1 MPIYVFECENCGGQ
15 LEVKRSITEKIPNR
29 RKCPAC
35 KELKLRRIIFAPHVY
50 NKPGDGEISVG
61 LLADR
66 NTERMSSDEKELVNN
81 QHKTGPATQAKPKG
95 KNFWEP
101 KNKSEQDKLDKATTI
116 KAGET
121 SEQFGKR
128 QKKFIETGEA

>member
-1 MPIYVFECENCGGQ
+1 MPIYVFECENCGDQ
-15 LEVKRSITEKIPNR
+15 LEIKRSITEKIPNR
-29 RKCPAC
+29 RKCPLC
-35 KELKLRRIIFAPHVY
+35 KELKLHRVIFAPHVY

-81 QHKTGPATQAKPKG
+81 QHKTGPVTQAKPKG

-101 KNKSEQDKLDKATTI
+101 KNKLEQDKLEKATTI
-116 KAGET
+116 KPGES

>member
-1 MPIYVFECENCGGQ
+1 MPIYVFECENCGDQ
-15 LEVKRSITEKIPNR
+15 LEIKRSITEKIPNK

-35 KELKLRRIIFAPHVY
+35 KELKLSRVIFAPHVY
-50 NKPGDGEISVG
+50 NKPGDGEISIG

-81 QHKTGPATQAKPKG
+81 QYKTGPATQSKPKG

-101 KNKSEQDKLDKATTI
+101 KNKSEQDKLEKATTI
-116 KAGET
+116 KTGE
-121 SEQFGKR
+121 SAEQFGKR
-128 QKKFIETGEA
+128 QKKFIETGES

>member
-1 MPIYVFECENCGGQ
+1 MPIYVFECENCRDR

-35 KELKLRRIIFAPHVY
+35 KKLALRRVIFAPHVY

-66 NTERMSSDEKELVNN
+66 NTERMSSSEKELVNN
-81 QHKTGPATQAKPKG
+81 QHKTGPAPRAKSKG

-101 KNKSEQDKLDKATTI
+101 KDKAEQDKLDRATTP
-116 KAGET
+116 KPGE
-121 SEQFGKR
+121 SPEQFGKR
-128 QKKFIETGEA
+128 QKNFIETGDS

>member
-1 MPIYVFECENCGGQ
+1 MPIYVFECENCGDQ
-15 LEVKRSITEKIPNR
+15 LEIKRSITEKIPNK

-35 KELKLRRIIFAPHVY
+35 KELSLRRVIFAPHVY

-66 NTERMSSDEKELVNN
+66 NTESMSSEEKELVNN
-81 QHKTGPATQAKPKG
+81 QHKTGPTAQAKPKG

-101 KNKSEQDKLDKATTI
+101 KNKTEQDKLEKATTI
-116 KAGET
+116 KTGE
-121 SEQFGKR
+121 SAEQFGKR
-128 QKKFIETGEA
+128 QKKFIETGES

>member
-1 MPIYVFECENCGGQ
+1 MPIYVFECENCGDQ
-15 LEVKRSITEKIPNR
+15 LEIKRSITEKIPNR
-29 RKCPAC
+29 RKCPLC
-35 KELKLRRIIFAPHVY
+35 KELKLHRVIFAPHVY

-66 NTERMSSDEKELVNN
+66 NTESMSSEEKELINN
-81 QHKTGPATQAKPKG
+81 QHRTGPTSQSKPKG

-101 KNKSEQDKLDKATTI
+101 KSKLEQDKLEKATTI

-121 SEQFGKR
+121 PEQFGKR

>member
-1 MPIYVFECENCGGQ
+1 MPTYVFECKSCSDR

-35 KELKLRRIIFAPHVY
+35 KKLALRRVIFAPHVY

-81 QHKTGPATQAKPKG
+81 QHKTGPTPRAKSKG

-101 KNKSEQDKLDKATTI
+101 KNKTEQDKLDKATTP
-116 KAGET
+116 KTGE
-121 SEQFGKR
+121 SPEQFGKR
-128 QKKFIETGEA
+128 QKKFIETGDS

>member
-1 MPIYVFECENCGGQ
+1 MPIYVFECENCDNQ

-29 RKCPAC
+29 RKCPSC
-35 KELKLRRIIFAPHVY
+35 KELGLRRVIFAPHVY

-66 NTERMSSDEKELVNN
+66 NTERMSSEEKKLVNN
-81 QHKTGPATQAKPKG
+81 QHKTGPTSQPKSKE

-101 KNKSEQDKLDKATTI
+101 KNKLEQDKLEKATTI
-116 KAGET
+116 KAGE
-121 SEQFGKR
+121 SPEQFGKR